1 MLTRMQFLELRV
13 EIKRSRQVKWH
24 EKLSE
29 NLYFTLLEVTLA
41 FKKTCSGLKWILFQ
55 KVSSRSGKISKK
67 VEKMDI

>member
-1 MLTRMQFLELRV
+1 MQFIELAV
-13 EIKRSRQVKWH
+13 GIKRSRQVKWH

-41 FKKTCSGLKWILFQ
+41 FKKMCSSLAWILFQ
-55 KVSSRSGKISKK
+55 KVSPRSGKISKK